1 MAKSARASETK
12 RNHAKLRATV
22 FGPVSDA
29 RTARLSAKLQEL
41 ASQPKPPQ
49 DEKKM
54 NQEDAIETDKPAGA
68 EKPEASEE
76 MDIDKATGA
85 STKNRSNKSGRI
97 QKRHKKNSIV
107 FKPSASK
114 ARAPRRK

>member
-1 MAKSARASETK
+1 MLIFMSQINQQAPKSPKQVKVVMTLFFYFS
-12 RNHAKLRATV
+12 
-22 FGPVSDA
+22 VSFSDIYDA
-29 RTARLSAKLQEL
+29 NSIK
-41 ASQPKPPQ
+41 
-49 DEKKM
+49 
-54 NQEDAIETDKPAGA
+54 
-68 EKPEASEE
+68 E